1 MRKLRLKK
9 SLVLMQSLLTK
20 QLFVMRFMHQFVVV
34 MKRLIQMTVLQKVMV
49 FYVMWMEPVRSDL
62 KTNMDTLER
71 KAYI

>member
-1 MRKLRLKK
+1 
-9 SLVLMQSLLTK
+9 
-20 QLFVMRFMHQFVVV
+20 
-34 MKRLIQMTVLQKVMV
+34 MTVLQKVMV